1 MLSGAFKLI
10 QFRHVRLQSWWRL
23 LCNCMHVVL
32 NLMITFS
39 RNVLSSITEPLQY
52 IAWSALVYGL
62 MGAVRCASGGLHIT
76 ETSPGHPFV
85 MLQVLCCRSDNDQFD
100 NRKGFPCFEPNL
112 NHYVCIIC
120 PGWTI
125 YREGGFKFVTL
136 GCSKDSVHMSV
147 PRGKEWFC
155 MRLFSA
161 AVCGFQVCSASA
173 QCCSRGNNLAVFHNS
188 SV

>member
-1 MLSGAFKLI
+1 
-10 QFRHVRLQSWWRL
+10 
-23 LCNCMHVVL
+23 MHVVL

-39 RNVLSSITEPLQY
+39 RNVLSSITEPLQCVKCSGL
-52 IAWSALVYGL
+52 WSHGGSYVCLWGL
-62 MGAVRCASGGLHIT
+62 YIT
-76 ETSPGHPFV
+76 ETSPRCPFV
-85 MLQVLCCRSDNDQFD
+85 MLHVLCCRSDNDQFN
-100 NRKGFPCFEPNL
+100 NRKGFPCFDPNL
-112 NHYVCIIC
+112 NHHVCIIC

-125 YREGGFKFVTL
+125 YREGGFEFVTL
-136 GCSKDSVHMSV
+136 GCSKDSVHMSK

-161 AVCGFQVCSASA
+161 ALCGFQVCSASA